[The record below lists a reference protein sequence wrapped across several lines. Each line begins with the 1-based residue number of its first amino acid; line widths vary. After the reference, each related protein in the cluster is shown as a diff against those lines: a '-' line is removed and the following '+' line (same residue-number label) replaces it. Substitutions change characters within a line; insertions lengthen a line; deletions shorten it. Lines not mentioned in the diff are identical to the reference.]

1 VKKLEHFEQKTEHAV
16 FCPVGQASFDEMAD
30 LISRA
35 VLRCRQKK
43 IEKLLI
49 DSTGVSGLQ
58 PPGMAERY
66 NFVERIASNAK
77 SSVKIA
83 HVASPEWVRS
93 GKFGVMVAK
102 NRGLDV
108 KLFHSAT
115 TALEWLLKTNESNQP
130 NNPVYRQIPDA
141 DQRGP
146 LGIR

>member
-1 VKKLEHFEQKTEHAV
+1 MKKLEHFEQKKEHAV

-83 HVASPEWVRS
+83 HVASPE
-93 GKFGVMVAK
+93 
-102 NRGLDV
+102 
-108 KLFHSAT
+108 
-115 TALEWLLKTNESNQP
+115 
-130 NNPVYRQIPDA
+130 
-141 DQRGP
+141 
-146 LGIR
+146 